1 MLWFLHERWKVRLDD
16 GTYISVKFRARRS
29 AVGSAGADS
38 LELHRVVSW
47 WLLVRRLHV
56 YSCVYVHDAY
66 LRLLEQENDKYLRV
80 TIIFSKR
87 CNVVAIT

>member
-1 MLWFLHERWKVRLDD
+1 VQMLWFLHERWKVRLDD

-56 YSCVYVHDAY
+56 YSCVYVHDAHMC
-66 LRLLEQENDKYLRV
+66 LLVFGDDEYWRASHV
-80 TIIFSKR
+80 F
-87 CNVVAIT
+87 